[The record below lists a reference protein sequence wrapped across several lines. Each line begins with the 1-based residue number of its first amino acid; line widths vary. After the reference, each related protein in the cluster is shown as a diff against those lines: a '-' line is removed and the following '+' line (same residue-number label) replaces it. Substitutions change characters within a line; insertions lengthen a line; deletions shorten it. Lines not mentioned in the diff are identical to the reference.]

1 MGATMEELNNN
12 LDNTVIYSLKN
23 KDHSGINKQL
33 DELSCTHSDI
43 IQLLAEYV
51 VLAEQD
57 DDSFDAWYD
66 GLCKDKLIVLKAF
79 EIMRAHLES

>member
-1 MGATMEELNNN
+1 MEELNNN
-12 LDNTVIYSLKN
+12 LDNTVIDSLKN

-33 DELSCTHSDI
+33 DQLSCSHSDI
-43 IQLLAEYV
+43 IELLAEYV

-57 DDSFDAWYD
+57 DESFDAWYD
-66 GLCKDKLIVLKAF
+66 GLCEDKLKVLKAF